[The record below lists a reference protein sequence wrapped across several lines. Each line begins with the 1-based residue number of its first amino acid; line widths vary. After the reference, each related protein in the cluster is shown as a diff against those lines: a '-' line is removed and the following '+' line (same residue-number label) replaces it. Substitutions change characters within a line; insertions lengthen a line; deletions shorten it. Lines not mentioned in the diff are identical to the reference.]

1 MKPGDLVKTTRAR
14 IGMPAGTCGLITHSK
29 PSVQNYEGEIYI
41 VDLVGSKFVGVSRP
55 FLSIDLEVIS
65 ESR

>member
-14 IGMPAGTCGLITHSK
+14 IGVPEGTCGLIVDLK
-29 PSVQNYEGEIYI
+29 PSRQNYEVQIYM

-55 FLSIDLEVIS
+55 FLSIDLEVIN

>member
-14 IGMPAGTCGLITHSK
+14 IGIPAGTCGLITHSK
-29 PSVQNYEGEIYI
+29 PSVQNYEVEIYI

>member
-14 IGMPAGTCGLITHSK
+14 IGISEGTLGLIVEYK
-29 PSVQNYEGEIYI
+29 PSIQSFGANVYI

>member
-1 MKPGDLVKTTRAR
+1 VKPGDLVKTTRAR
-14 IGMPAGTCGLITHSK
+14 IGIPAGTCGLIVKSK
-29 PSVQNYEGEIYI
+29 PSRQDYSVQIYL

-55 FLSIDLEVIS
+55 FLNIDLEVIN